1 MSSCL
6 QPNDCVNVMAH
17 CYWDYDKGRVNVMA
31 HCYWDYDK
39 GRVNT

>member
-17 CYWDYDKGRVNVMA
+17 CTSAREEVMEFIIFSIMYDN
-31 HCYWDYDK
+31 H
-39 GRVNT
+39 